1 MTGNLRI
8 ISTNEADEAV
18 LDSSDFLAA
27 LPVGNLQ
34 LQGRARVA
42 RTSNAAGLK
51 LIEGEWPNPRVLT
64 ACVLQGHNLTSSA
77 TWRLQCWSG
86 VGQTG
91 DLTYDSGTQRALR
104 RIGWG
109 LFGFGLVPWGST
121 VFTDW
126 ERAFSVLWF
135 AAIAARSW
143 RITLADA
150 GNPAGYL
157 QAKRLLMGSYF
168 EPAVNA
174 EYGLELTWREDTTQ
188 QRTQASTLRS
198 DAGPQYRRLA
208 GNLSHLDAIERAR
221 FMELCRKV
229 GMRRE
234 IFVSVFP
241 GTGST
246 QERDY
251 ALLGKFTVMPD
262 GAHGNPASWQNNFTI
277 EES

>member
-18 LDSSDFLAA
+18 LASGDFLAA

-42 RTSNAAGLK
+42 RTVDAAGLK

-86 VGQTG
+86 AGQAG
-91 DLTYDSGTQRALR
+91 SLTYDSGTQRALR
-104 RIGWG
+104 RVGWG
-109 LFGFGLVPWGST
+109 LFGYGLVPWGST
-121 VFTDW
+121 VFTGW

-135 AAIAARSW
+135 PAVAARSW

-168 EPAVNA
+168 EPVVNA
-174 EYGLELTWREDTTQ
+174 EYGLELTWQEDTKQ
-188 QRTQASTLRS
+188 ERTQASTLRS
-198 DAGPQYRRLA
+198 DAGPQYRRVS

-251 ALLGKFTVMPD
+251 ALLGKFTAMPA
-262 GAHGNPASWQNNFTI
+262 GAHGNPASWSNNFTI

>member
-1 MTGNLRI
+1 MTANLRI

-18 LDSSDFLAA
+18 LSSSDFEST

-42 RTSNAAGLK
+42 RTTDTAGDK
-51 LIEGEWPNPRVLT
+51 VIEGEWPNARVLS
-64 ACVLQGHNLTSSA
+64 ACVLHGHNLTSAA

-86 VGQTG
+86 AGQSG
-91 DLTYDSGTQRALR
+91 DLTFDSGTQRALR
-104 RIGWG
+104 RVGWG
-109 LFGFGLVPWGST
+109 LFGFGLVPWGGT
-121 VFTDW
+121 VFTGW

-135 AAIAARSW
+135 AATAARSW
-143 RITLADA
+143 RITLADG

-168 EPAVNA
+168 EPTVNA
-174 EYGLELTWREDTTQ
+174 ELGLELAWREDTAQ

-208 GNLSHLDAIERAR
+208 GNLSHLDDIERAR
-221 FMELCRKV
+221 FMELCRRV
-229 GMRRE
+229 GLRRE

-251 ALLGKFTVMPD
+251 ALLGKFTAMPD
-262 GAHGNPASWQNNFTI
+262 GTHGNPASWSNNFTI